1 MMIDKPVTRER
12 AEAALHFL
20 AHSDIEVATLKVAAK
35 RGELAFKRT
44 KAAIF
49 KIADGSVA
57 DRNALAETASEG
69 PKPVPSDITA
79 DRNSLAETASE
90 TVAAEEAWLA
100 AELEYEGL
108 RNQRSTA
115 VLVFEMFRS
124 LEASR
129 RQGSQT

>member
-57 DRNALAETASEG
+57 DRN
-69 PKPVPSDITA
+69 
-79 DRNSLAETASE
+79 SLAETASE
-90 TVAAEEAWLA
+90 AVAAEEAWLA